1 MRLTRLFTVRIRIVR
16 KEIIDT
22 VYVIMYDQ
30 HSNAPAHLEKKCSLG
45 SWIISYVLGCL
56 DIFLIS
62 NIQNI
67 GINRLFLLH
76 LSFNFTICPIFICEF
91 IFLLIVFHIPLCN
104 VRQPYKGCP
113 LTCFLAEITR
123 NETVWRMRT
132 NNVKRVY

>member
-30 HSNAPAHLEKKCSLG
+30 RSFGKKCSLG

-76 LSFNFTICPIFICEF
+76 VSFNFTIYPIFICEF
-91 IFLLIVFHIPLCN
+91 IFLLFSVFHC
-104 VRQPYKGCP
+104 V
-113 LTCFLAEITR
+113 
-123 NETVWRMRT
+123 M
-132 NNVKRVY
+132 